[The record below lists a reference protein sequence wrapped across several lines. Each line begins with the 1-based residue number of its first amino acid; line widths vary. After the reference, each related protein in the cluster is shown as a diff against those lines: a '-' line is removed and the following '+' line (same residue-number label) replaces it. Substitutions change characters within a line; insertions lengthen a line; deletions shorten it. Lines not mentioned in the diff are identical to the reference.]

1 MKRQKLI
8 FLILLF
14 SGQFTLCL
22 AQQGNVRGVIT
33 DSENGQF
40 LKDVNITGAK
50 GRILAT
56 TDENGIFLFSI
67 ESGNYTFYLNLQGY
81 NQLSFEVS
89 VKNGETYDAGT
100 LQLVNQKYF
109 QQDLPTINLSD
120 EAGEDILESQS
131 IQGLLSSSRDVFVST
146 AAYTF
151 GPVMFRIRGYEQ
163 NYSLVTINGF
173 VLNDVESGAP
183 YYSSWGGLN
192 DVMRNTMIT
201 SGPEPIGFLFEP
213 VGGIA
218 RIITR
223 ASEYRSGVKAVYS
236 LSNRTYRNRAMATYS
251 TGMQDNGWAIT
262 GSYSHRWSD
271 RGYKPGTFYDANSF
285 FLAVEKKIDDRH
297 SLNFTALDALYRR
310 GVAGGTTQE
319 VYGLAGSNFYNPYW
333 GYQDG
338 KVRNARVRSSNK
350 PLITLTH
357 YWDPSQKLNIQTT
370 LGYWGGKGGYTALNW
385 YDVEDP
391 RPDYY
396 RKLPSYYSDQELQQL
411 ITDSWNDPSVSQVN
425 WDQFYFANRKN
436 IYSVTDANGIPGN
449 TVTGNRSKYI
459 VEDRRNDISQFQL
472 NTRIDYN
479 LNDII
484 NITGGLLIN
493 KFRGHNFNVI
503 DDLLG
508 GDYWLDI
515 DQFAERDFP
524 NDPLS
529 PQNDLNIL
537 NHVVKA
543 GDTFGLDYYSNQND
557 GTMWALGRYKFS
569 RSSLYIGANIKY
581 TSMWRTGNMIK
592 GLFPENSFGNS
603 EKLEYLTWGV
613 KTGGDFRITGRHLIL
628 FNVIYYTNPPLFR
641 NSFLSPRTRNTI
653 TPGLSVEKILSGDIS
668 YVLRSPFI
676 TGRLT
681 GYYTHFMNQTEVIS
695 FYHDDWH
702 TLVNYAM
709 AGIGKENYGIELG
722 TDIKLMSVLTLSAVA
737 SIGQY
742 LYVNNP
748 SITVTRDNNSE
759 VLSNDEVWIKYFRVS
774 GTPQTAL
781 ALSIEYRA
789 PRFWWF
795 GITGS
800 WYDNIYLDFNPVK
813 RTKDDYGY
821 YPYWEPPI
829 KMPSDYLIDV
839 FAGKSWKIN
848 NLYIVLSANLS
859 NVINNIDFITGG
871 YEQYRFDTDYPDRF
885 QPRVYYY
892 NGFNYF
898 INLSVRR

>member
-1 MKRQKLI
+1 MKPGLLI
-8 FLILLF
+8 LFILLF
-14 SGQFTLCL
+14 SVKLTNCY
-22 AQQGNVRGVIT
+22 AQQGNVRGLVT
-33 DSENGQF
+33 DSENGRPLQE
-40 LKDVNITGAK
+40 VNVTGAR
-50 GRILAT
+50 GIIVAT
-56 TDENGIFLFSI
+56 TDENGLFRFAI
-67 ESGNYTFYLNLQGY
+67 EPGSYTWYLNLQGY
-81 NQLSFEVS
+81 DQLSFETT
-89 VKNGETYDAGT
+89 VKSGETVDAGT
-100 LQLVNQKYF
+100 LQLVNQKLF
-109 QQDLPTINLSD
+109 QQDLPTISLSD
-120 EAGEDILESQS
+120 EAGEDIMESQS
-131 IQGLLSSSRDVFVST
+131 IQGLLNSSTDVFVST

-151 GPVMFRIRGYEQ
+151 GPVMFRMRGYEQ

-173 VLNDVESGAP
+173 VVNDIESGTP

-201 SGPEPIGFLFEP
+201 TGPEPIGYLFEP

-223 ASEYRSGVKAVYS
+223 ASEYRSGVKGVYS
-236 LSNRTYRNRAMATYS
+236 ASNRSYRNRAMVTYS
-251 TGMQDNGWAIT
+251 TGMLENGWAVT

-271 RGYKPGTFYDANSF
+271 RGYEPGTFYDANSF
-285 FLAVEKKIDDRH
+285 FLSVEKKINEKH
-297 SLNFTALDALYRR
+297 SLNFTALDAIYRR

-319 VYGLAGSNFYNPYW
+319 VYDLAGSNFYNPYW

-350 PLITLTH
+350 PLLTLTH
-357 YWDPSQKLNIQTT
+357 YWDPSEKLNIQTT
-370 LGYWGGKGGYTALNW
+370 IGYWGGKGGYTALNW

-396 RKLPSYYSDQELQQL
+396 RKLPSYYSDANLMQS
-411 ITDSWNDPSVSQVN
+411 IADSWDDPSVSQVN

-436 IYSVTDANGIPGN
+436 IYSVIDANGIAGN
-449 TVTGNRSKYI
+449 IITGNRSKYI

-472 NTRIDYN
+472 NTRVNYN
-479 LNDII
+479 INNSI
-484 NITGGLLIN
+484 NITGGLLLN
-493 KFRGHNFNVI
+493 KFRGHDFNVI

-529 PQNDLNIL
+529 PQNDLNIM
-537 NHVVKA
+537 NHVVRE
-543 GDTFGLDYYSNQND
+543 GDTFGSDYYSNQYD
-557 GTMWALGRYKFS
+557 GTLWATGRYKFN
-569 RSSLYIGANIKY
+569 RFSLYLGGNLKY
-581 TSMWRTGNMIK
+581 TSMWRTGNMKK
-592 GLFPENSFGNS
+592 GLFPDNSFGNS
-603 EKLEYLTWGV
+603 AKLDYLTWGV
-613 KTGGDFRITGRHLIL
+613 KTGGDFRITGRHLVL

-641 NSFLSPRTRNTI
+641 NSFVSPRTRNTA
-653 TPGLSVEKILSGDIS
+653 TPGLSAEKILSGDIS

-676 TGRLT
+676 TSRIT
-681 GYYTHFMNQTEVIS
+681 GYYTHFMDQTEVTS

-709 AGIGKENYGIELG
+709 SGIGKENYGLEFG
-722 TDIKLMSVLTLSAVA
+722 ADVKLLTTLTLSAVA
-737 SIGQY
+737 SFGQY
-742 LYVNNP
+742 MYVNNP

-774 GTPQTAL
+774 GSPQTAL
-781 ALSIEYRA
+781 ALNLEYRA
-789 PRFWWF
+789 PRFWWI

-848 NLYIVLSANLS
+848 DLYIVLSANLS
-859 NVINNIDFITGG
+859 NVTNNKDFITGG
-871 YEQYRFDTDYPDRF
+871 YEQYRFDAAYPDRF
-885 QPRVYYY
+885 QPKVYYY

-898 INLSVRR
+898 INLSIRR